1 MKTINN
7 YITGQVLKARYNF
20 EQIDGWKGKVVI
32 TFTKGKKY
40 EVISHTNDSFTVID
54 DEEDD
59 HTFSHKFVE
68 HLFDIEI

>member
-20 EQIDGWKGKVVI
+20 EQIDGWKGGVVT
-32 TFTKGKKY
+32 TFTKDEKY

-54 DEEDD
+54 DMKDE
-59 HTFSHKFVE
+59 HTFSYKFVE
-68 HLFDIEI
+68 HLFDVEI